1 MRLTLEDLQREA
13 AASGFQAETLEKAIR
28 LLSLL
33 ETLRSHPYLRTRLAL
48 KGGTAL
54 NLFVFD
60 APRLSVDI
68 DLNYVG
74 ALDREVM
81 LAERPQV
88 EQAIQAVCG
97 REGLDVKRVPGE
109 HAGGKWRLTYRAAS
123 GPSGNLELDVNFLL
137 RGPLWPA
144 RMTDSRALGGYRA
157 SDVPMLDLHELA
169 AGKLAALLSRTAS
182 RDLFD
187 ARELLAHPDID
198 ERKVRL
204 GFVVYGAA
212 NRRDWRTV
220 SIDDVTLDRA
230 ELRSQLLP
238 TLRVAT
244 LPSRGEVSS
253 WGERLVSEC
262 RDRLSVVLPLTDSE
276 RDFVARLNGRGDIA
290 PELLTEDAAMQAA
303 LRAHP
308 ALRWKAINVKKRLGL
323 SDGADEEE

>member
-1 MRLTLEDLQREA
+1 VRLALEDLQREA
-13 AASGFQAETLEKAIR
+13 AATGFQAETLEKAIR

-33 ETLRSHPYLRTRLAL
+33 DAMRSHPYLRTRLAL

-60 APRLSVDI
+60 TPRLSVDI

-81 LAERPQV
+81 LAERPRV
-88 EQAIQAVCG
+88 EDAIQAVCG
-97 REGLDVKRVPGE
+97 REGLAVRRVPAE
-109 HAGGKWRLTYRAAS
+109 HAGGKWRLTYLSAGSR
-123 GPSGNLELDVNFLL
+123 SGNLEVDVNFLL

-144 RMTDSRALGGYRA
+144 TVADSRVLGPYRA
-157 SDVPMLDLHELA
+157 TNVLMLDLHELA

-187 ARELLAHPDID
+187 ARELLRRPDID
-198 ERKVRL
+198 EGKLRF

-212 NRRDWRTV
+212 NRKDWRTV
-220 SIDDVTLDRA
+220 SVDDVTLDRA

-238 TLRVAT
+238 TLRTAA
-244 LPSRGEVSS
+244 LPARHEVVS

-262 RDRLSVVLPLTDSE
+262 RDRLSVVLPLTESE
-276 RDFVARLNGRGDIA
+276 HDFIERLNDHGEIA
-290 PELLTEDAAMQAA
+290 PELLTGDAAIQAA
-303 LRAHP
+303 LQAHP
-308 ALRWKAINVKKRLGL
+308 ALRWKVLNVRKRLG
-323 SDGADEEE
+323 SSEGAEEEG